1 MSKDNELPNGWR
13 KITTGKENLDT
24 QWVSIERLLDNYTI
38 PVLSE
43 AIDTLDVQTYDKT
56 GRRILATDGDE
67 DDMHSKAF
75 ALSHLAHRYLM
86 LQDPGPNDDLFYERL
101 EIEGSPLDKFGW
113 PQNALPDL
121 SSVNPHHPS
130 KIVASSNANENKN
143 KNWIAQAQE
152 IAQEFIDHNKK
163 NDLHPSLQDTSEH
176 VAKKLRE
183 LKIYGS
189 HQKPMSTNSIK
200 RQALQGD
207 WWSKRNTK
215 KIK

>member
-1 MSKDNELPNGWR
+1 MSEDIGIPEGWR
-13 KITTGKENLDT
+13 KSTPTPQEPRIE
-24 QWVSIERLLDNYTI
+24 WVSIEKLLDEYTI
-38 PVLSE
+38 PVLAAVIE
-43 AIDTLDVQTYDKT
+43 GLNVQTHNAT

-67 DDMHSKAF
+67 SDRHSKAF
-75 ALSHLAHRYLM
+75 ALSHLALRYSM
-86 LQDPGPNDDLFYERL
+86 LQDPGPDDDLFYERL
-101 EIEGSPLDKFGW
+101 EIEGSPLDNFGW

-183 LKIYGS
+183 LEIYGS
-189 HQKPMSTNSIK
+189 HQKPMSANSIK

>member
-1 MSKDNELPNGWR
+1 MSKGNELPNSWR
-13 KITTGKENLDT
+13 KLANKKEILNT
-24 QWVSIERLLDNYTI
+24 QWVSIERLMDDYTI
-38 PVLSE
+38 PILSE
-43 AIDTLDVQTYDKT
+43 AIEMLDVQTYDKT

-67 DDMHSKAF
+67 DDRYSKAF
-75 ALSHLAHRYLM
+75 ALSHLAHRYSM
-86 LQDPGPNDDLFYERL
+86 QQEPGPDDYLFYERL
-101 EIEGSPLDKFGW
+101 EIEGSPLDHFGW
-113 PQNALPDL
+113 PENSLPDL

-143 KNWIAQAQE
+143 WIAQPQE

-183 LKIYGS
+183 LEIYGS
-189 HQKPMSTNSIK
+189 HQKPMSANSIK

-207 WWSKRNTK
+207 WWSKRNTN